1 MTDRPERFVCIH
13 GHFYQPPRE
22 NPWLEAVEPQSSA
35 APFHDWNERVTHECY
50 RPNSSARILDPDGF
64 IVRIVNNYESMSFNF
79 GPTLLAWLEQEA
91 PEVYTAVLAADQG
104 SLERFG
110 GHGSAMAQV
119 YNHVILPLAPRR
131 DKETQVRWG
140 IRDFERRFGRPPE
153 GMWLPETAVDLESL
167 DVLAAEGIRF
177 TVLAP
182 HQAHRV
188 RPIGDS
194 HWTEVGDRVD
204 TRHPYRVNLPSGQL
218 IDVFFYHGP
227 TARAVAFERL
237 LADGANFV
245 DRLLDIHG
253 GQRPG
258 LAHIAVDGET
268 FGHHHRYGDMA
279 LAYAT
284 DRIARGSTSR
294 LTNYS
299 EYLSLHP
306 PTWEC
311 EIAEQ
316 TSWSCAHGV
325 SRWRDDCG
333 CNSGGQPDWRQRWRR
348 PLRDTFD
355 WLRGRVDAMY
365 EQAVASLVADPW
377 RARDAYI
384 DVILDRS
391 PASVNAFIRAQ
402 AGRELD
408 GEERR
413 RLLELL
419 EMERNAQLM
428 YTSCAWFFDEISGT
442 ETVQVLRYAARVL
455 ELAERYG
462 DEPLVP
468 RFLELLER
476 APSNLPMFGD
486 GRRVYEQL
494 VEPARVDLRRAV
506 AHYAVAQLLS
516 EDEQP
521 DRRVYAY
528 DIEPV
533 DVERL
538 AAGKAR
544 LALGNVVARS
554 RLTGNEVRLCFAAVH
569 LGEHNVAGGV
579 RTYLSEES
587 FQRIASDITAPFA
600 RADLVQTQRALD
612 RHFANRS
619 FSLASLFG
627 DFRRHALTQILEPT
641 LDEATAALLRI
652 YRNNAP
658 LLRYLSTHD
667 LPPPRVLRTLEE
679 LAIELRVRAAL
690 ADPEGPDV
698 VALRGA
704 LTESSGH
711 GAPLDAEV
719 VYLWQ
724 GAVETLAQRL
734 RGRSDE
740 AEILDHLSALLSLA
754 DNAAIDIDPW
764 RAQNA
769 CWALADSA
777 LPRHRVR
784 VAAGD
789 DAARRWI
796 SAFTRLCDQ
805 VHVRVGH
812 EPGVDSP

>member
-1 MTDRPERFVCIH
+1 MTERPDRFVCIH

-50 RPNSSARILDPDGF
+50 RPNASARILDPDGF
-64 IVRIVNNYESMSFNF
+64 IVGIVNNYASMSFNF
-79 GPTLLAWLEQEA
+79 GPTLLAWLELEA
-91 PEVYTAVLAADQG
+91 PEVYAAVLAADEA
-104 SLERFG
+104 SRERFS

-131 DKETQVRWG
+131 DKLTQVRWG
-140 IRDFERRFGRPPE
+140 IRDFERRFGRSPE

-167 DVLAAEGIRF
+167 DVLAEAGIRF

-182 HQAHRV
+182 NQAHLV
-188 RPIGDS
+188 RQIGDDR
-194 HWTEVGDRVD
+194 WDDVGDRVD
-204 TRHPYRVNLPSGQL
+204 TRHPYRVNLPSGRS

-237 LADGANFV
+237 LTNGSEFV
-245 DRLLDIHG
+245 HRLLEIHG
-253 GQRPG
+253 DARPG

-279 LAYAT
+279 LAYAADSIERSDT
-284 DRIARGSTSR
+284 VR
-294 LTNYS
+294 LTNYA

-311 EIAEQ
+311 EIVEQ

-325 SRWRDDCG
+325 ERWRADCG
-333 CNSGGQPDWRQRWRR
+333 CNSGGHLDWRQRWRR
-348 PLRDTFD
+348 PLRDAFD
-355 WLRGRVDAMY
+355 WLRGRADALY
-365 EQAVASLVADPW
+365 EQAIASLVDDPW
-377 RARDAYI
+377 AARDGYI

-391 PASVNAFIRAQ
+391 KASVDAFVQAW
-402 AGRELD
+402 AGRALE

-428 YTSCAWFFDEISGT
+428 YTSCAWFFDEISGP

-455 ELAERYG
+455 ELAERHG
-462 DEPLVP
+462 DEPLTP

-476 APSNLPMFGD
+476 APSNLPAFGD

-516 EDEQP
+516 DDEQP

-533 DVERL
+533 DIERL
-538 AAGKAR
+538 VAGKAR
-544 LALGNVVARS
+544 LTLGNVVARS
-554 RLTGNEVRLCFAAVH
+554 RLTGDAAHLCFAAVH

-587 FQRIASDITAPFA
+587 FERIAGEITAPFV

-612 RHFANRS
+612 RHFANRG

-627 DFRRHALTQILEPT
+627 DFRRQALTQILEAT
-641 LDEATAALLRI
+641 LDEATASLLRI

-658 LLRYLSTHD
+658 LLRYLSSHD

-679 LAIELRVRAAL
+679 LAVELRVRSAL
-690 ADPEGPDV
+690 AEPNGPDV

-704 LTESSGH
+704 LVEASGRS
-711 GAPLDAEV
+711 APLDAEV

-724 GAVETLAQRL
+724 GAVETLARRL

-740 AEILDHLSALLSLA
+740 VEILDHLSALLSLA
-754 DNAAIDIDPW
+754 DTAAIEIDPW

-769 CWALADSA
+769 CWAMADSA

-789 DAARRWI
+789 DDARRWI
-796 SAFTRLCDQ
+796 TAFTRLCEQ
-805 VHVRVGH
+805 VHVRLGRGPDP
-812 EPGVDSP
+812 EAT